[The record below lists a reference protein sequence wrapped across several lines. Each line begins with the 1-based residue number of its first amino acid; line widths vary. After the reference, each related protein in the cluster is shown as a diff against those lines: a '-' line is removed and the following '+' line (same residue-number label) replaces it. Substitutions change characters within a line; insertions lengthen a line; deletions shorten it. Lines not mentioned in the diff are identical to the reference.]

1 MKLDMNMLLVRVYPT
16 GDNHLIEDWPNPC
29 IWMSDDYT
37 VRETAYC
44 EDCDSV
50 LHVHYGEPFA
60 SCDCGTTEW
69 YK

>member
-16 GDNHLIEDWPNPC
+16 VDNPLIEDWPNPC
-29 IWMSDDYT
+29 LWTSDDYT